1 MVRISVGAPTHQTSG
16 RLYGAFFED
25 INHGADGGLNANMV
39 NNYSFDGVY
48 LDHHTWRL
56 SGADRWR
63 TQADPLRFWR
73 FDGCSAASCG
83 TEIRGTHGQTIDT
96 SADCPA
102 PPVHVH
108 SRYARITV
116 GDVREST
123 RAGDANAQ
131 PDDAA
136 TDGMTGVITT
146 DGPATATRAAAIEN
160 LGYNGGGTN
169 ADEPAFAITAGHTYD
184 VSLCIRAVSGSARLS
199 VCVIGGDD
207 SPLTGSARLICEAGR
222 TPSANAGDCAGDCTG
237 DCASDCT
244 VPSVRVVA
252 GPSSPH
258 DDGMAGRTPAGSP
271 SDSPVSADVS
281 PATIEQL
288 GEGWVRVSAQVNGLA
303 TDYGKLHIG
312 IETGI
317 GIGIRPSDVP
327 GAEGPSNP
335 DNLNGHSRPNT
346 ADGLDDPTAPVV
358 FDLDLVQFMDADYWG
373 AGDPKWRYGKL
384 RRDLVEAIAALHP
397 AFMRFP
403 GGCIVEGVTPGNEY
417 RWKDTVGALPAR
429 RAQYSMW
436 SFKMPDG
443 SSYCQSYQIGF
454 YEYFCLCEDLGAR
467 PLPTLFAG
475 ISCQSPYRDPQHMP
489 IDSPAF
495 RAVID
500 DYLDLIDFA
509 NGDPAKGEWAAVR
522 AAMGHPAPFGLDMI
536 GVGNENFGA
545 DYLAKF
551 DSISSAIH
559 ERYPSVLCVM
569 SAGLFPFALPM
580 RPAWSHART
589 IAAGSVPG
597 ATGEL
602 LAARGSATGEAVM
615 VDEHSYHSPE
625 WFVSEA
631 ARFDDYPRCGAGVY
645 FGEYSA
651 NGFLAAQPQ
660 TLARANRWE
669 SALAE
674 AAFLT
679 GCERNADVVRMT
691 SYAPLLALV
700 GGRQWNQNLIEFS
713 PSRVSPT
720 VNYEAERL
728 FSAHVGGMSY
738 AVSREGDGGA
748 SDGTLFVSAT
758 GGDAPFRRFV
768 KVVNTGAD
776 AVPLTL
782 AVAMGDAPGVRRVRL
797 TVRTLMGAPHARNTL
812 DFEGEPARSVT
823 SRTNVSHLPVDE
835 GRPLRFAL
843 SVKPH
848 SVTLVVL
855 EE

>member
-1 MVRISVGAPTHQTSG
+1 MTITVGAPTHPASE
-16 RLYGAFFED
+16 RLYGVFFED

-39 NNYSFDGVY
+39 DNYSFDGVY
-48 LDHHTWRL
+48 VHHESLRL
-56 SGADRWR
+56 KGADRWR
-63 TQADPLRFWR
+63 TEADPLRGWR
-73 FDGCSAASCG
+73 FDGLTVDSCG
-83 TEIRGTHGQTIDT
+83 TEIRGEHGQRVMT
-96 SADCPA
+96 DCPA
-102 PPVHVH
+102 PPIHRN
-108 SRYARITV
+108 SRYVRITIGGPRITEGSAYPSIENYGYC
-116 GDVREST
+116 GDLR
-123 RAGDANAQ
+123 RAGLYA
-131 PDDAA
+131 
-136 TDGMTGVITT
+136 MSIV
-146 DGPATATRAAAIEN
+146 R
-160 LGYNGGGTN
+160 
-169 ADEPAFAITAGHTYD
+169 GHTYD
-184 VSLCIRAVSGSARLS
+184 VTAYVRPVNGTVSLRVT
-199 VCVIGGDD
+199 VIGDD
-207 SPLTGSARLICEAGR
+207 DRPISDDVYFDVDRFAGESMR
-222 TPSANAGDCAGDCTG
+222 D
-237 DCASDCT
+237 
-244 VPSVRVVA
+244 
-252 GPSSPH
+252 
-258 DDGMAGRTPAGSP
+258 
-271 SDSPVSADVS
+271 
-281 PATIEQL
+281 
-288 GEGWVRVSAQVNGLA
+288 GWVRVRYALTGLSSG
-303 TDYGKLHIG
+303 YGALHVDVIG
-312 IETGI
+312 E
-317 GIGIRPSDVP
+317 P
-327 GAEGPSNP
+327 GA
-335 DNLNGHSRPNT
+335 
-346 ADGLDDPTAPVV
+346 V
-358 FDLDLVQFMDADYWG
+358 FDLDCVSLMDADSWG
-373 AGDPKWRYGKL
+373 AGDPKWRHGRM
-384 RRDLVEAIAALHP
+384 RRDLVESIAALKP
-397 AFMRFP
+397 AFVRFP

-429 RAQYSMW
+429 RQQANMW
-436 SFKMPDG
+436 GYKTPDG
-443 SSYCQSYQIGF
+443 GMYSQSYQIGF

>member
-1 MVRISVGAPTHQTSG
+1 MATISIGAARHAVSD
-16 RLYGAFFED
+16 RLYGVFLED
-25 INHGADGGLNANMV
+25 INHAVDGGLNANMV

-48 LDHHTWRL
+48 LRHRSLHLHGRN
-56 SGADRWR
+56 RWR
-63 TQADPLRFWR
+63 CEADPLRFWR
-73 FDGCSAASCG
+73 FVGLKADGRG
-83 TEIRGTHGQTIDT
+83 TRIRGERGQWMDT
-96 SADCPA
+96 SRQCPGPSDA
-102 PPVHVH
+102 PLHAN
-108 SRYARITV
+108 SRY
-116 GDVREST
+116 VRVAKLSN
-123 RAGDANAQ
+123 DNKSY
-131 PDDAA
+131 
-136 TDGMTGVITT
+136 
-146 DGPATATRAAAIEN
+146 IEN
-160 LGYNGGGTN
+160 LGYNGGGDQSERCAMAIEEGESYEFDAWVRPVGGRGRLGVRVIDEDCVALVDAEVIDLPAPGERGDDAGGIDGSGAIVETRGDWLHVHCTLHGTITRYGKLRIDVLDA
-169 ADEPAFAITAGHTYD
+169 ADDVARADVAHTD
-184 VSLCIRAVSGSARLS
+184 AARAVSA
-199 VCVIGGDD
+199 D
-207 SPLTGSARLICEAGR
+207 
-222 TPSANAGDCAGDCTG
+222 
-237 DCASDCT
+237 
-244 VPSVRVVA
+244 
-252 GPSSPH
+252 
-258 DDGMAGRTPAGSP
+258 
-271 SDSPVSADVS
+271 ADVHDAAACE
-281 PATIEQL
+281 P
-288 GEGWVRVSAQVNGLA
+288 
-303 TDYGKLHIG
+303 
-312 IETGI
+312 
-317 GIGIRPSDVP
+317 
-327 GAEGPSNP
+327 
-335 DNLNGHSRPNT
+335 
-346 ADGLDDPTAPVV
+346 PVL
-358 FDLDLVQFMDADYWG
+358 DLDCVSLMRADSWG
-373 AGDPKWRYGKL
+373 AGDPKWRHGRL
-384 RRDLVEAIAALHP
+384 RRDLVEAIAALKP
-397 AFMRFP
+397 AFVRFP
-403 GGCIVEGVTPGNEY
+403 GGCITEGVTPGNEY

-429 RAQYSMW
+429 RQKPNMW
-436 SFKMPDG
+436 AYKTPDG
-443 SSYCQSYQIGF
+443 SSYSQSYQIGF

-489 IDSPAF
+489 IDSPVF

-602 LAARGSATGEAVM
+602 LAARGNATGEAVM